1 MLTVSACFI
10 LQKSNRIGIMAEAVK
25 SYILNYLRDGTAVGI
40 VSFNAGS
47 QLLANMTDITSTT
60 VRDELAS
67 KVPTTTAL
75 KTAIADGLQTCQQ
88 VSKHFSFF
96 VYEMFCNGFET
107 KAWFTECRLHTS
119 NFNLSLRLLSG
130 ATLHSK
136 RNFSIAY
143 I

>member
-47 QLLANMTDITSTT
+47 QLLANMTDITSTA

-88 VSKHFSFF
+88 VSKHSVIF
-96 VYEMFCNGFET
+96 YQMFCNGFEA
-107 KAWFTECRLHTS
+107 KA
-119 NFNLSLRLLSG
+119 SL
-130 ATLHSK
+130 TLFCFIH
-136 RNFSIAY
+136 RISI
-143 I
+143 